1 MKFSLPFLKKEKEE
15 KIFEEEAITVR
26 DMIAPPHIEVTQDHL
41 KLGERLAKS
50 FFIFSYPKYLST
62 GWLSPVINLNT
73 PMDISFFMSPI
84 SSETVLKRLRKKIT
98 DVSSEIMEREEKG
111 LVRDPSLEEAYR
123 NIEDL
128 RDKLMTAQSKMFRLS
143 LYITIYEDNQKELRE
158 TELTLRSIFESRLI
172 YIKPALFRQRQGF
185 VSCTPSGLDLIE
197 VNVPMDTE
205 PLSTSFPFVSFD
217 LSSNEGILYG
227 INRHNNSLVLFDR
240 FSLENANSVVFAKAG
255 AGKSL
260 QGSEPVLIKRKGEVQ
275 LVKIGS
281 LVEELI
287 EKQGA
292 TQIDEELEG
301 VIAPEIEVF
310 SFNKNLKGQWS
321 KVTVA
326 ARKEAPKKL
335 YKFKTQ
341 SGREITTTADHN
353 MLVLKKGKVTATK
366 SSEIK
371 EGEYVP
377 LPKRVFETD
386 SSLESLNLLKLFKNS
401 NKIYITGAEK
411 LIKENYNLLKE
422 TGIDKSLDK
431 YLYKYKTGRRI
442 PIQYFCKIL
451 DCLNLKLNSPEV
463 SNLRVV
469 SKNGKEKH
477 SLDINFPI
485 TPALLRIIG
494 FISAEGTVKDE
505 AILISNKNQEVLG
518 NIDSSLKKIGVPFY
532 YGNNGIIIACRLFTE
547 LIKALGG
554 EGKSEEKQVLP
565 LIFNLERK
573 KISQYLSAYFEGD
586 SGVEDH
592 EIIATSKS
600 EKLISEISYLLYL
613 FGIISRI
620 SETKK
625 RPSNCN
631 WKEKRTYWK
640 LSISGQDNLKRF
652 AQNINFISERK
663 QKQLSKITQKENN
676 TNVNVVPEVKN
687 IFEEIYQLFGFQLSE
702 IPEISEW
709 KRGIRRPSPKHLK
722 KVIKKI
728 RNKIEHFKNLEYQ
741 FKVLSELPELNSII
755 KTGKDNKDLNSK
767 LWQELGESWRLMKN
781 KEIKPKSKNA
791 FRAINIV
798 KQIPF
803 SLIELKNK
811 THLGFQ
817 EMNIHFKNHNRS
829 LQGALTTRPKSNTQ
843 YQIIQQA
850 AQFVWKNY
858 QQILNQNIPKV
869 EEKLTLLKNLADS
882 DLFWDPIVE
891 IKEIKNKKE
900 KYVYDLTVDNE
911 VFLAGKGGMFVHN
924 SYAIKL
930 EILRSLMQGIN
941 IIILDPEN
949 EYEFLTDA
957 VGGSFFKISLTSPN
971 HINPFDLP
979 EVREDEDP
987 ENVLRSNIINLVGLM
1002 RVMLGGLNPEED
1014 SIIDQAL
1021 TETYAVRDITLDSDP
1036 KTWQENT
1043 PIMSD
1048 FEEVLESMEG
1058 AESLVRKL
1066 RKFTKGA
1073 FAGFFNQPSNISL
1086 KNNLVVFGIRDMEE
1100 ELREIASFIIMRYIW
1115 NMVKSKLK
1123 KRILVVDE
1131 AWWIMQSEDGAS
1143 FLYGLAKRARKY
1155 WLGLTTITQ
1164 DVADFMKSEYGQPII
1179 TNSSMQLLMKQS
1191 PATID
1196 AVQDTFNLTDMEKQ
1210 LLLEAAV
1217 GEGIFFAGMKHVAIS
1232 IVASYTE
1239 DQLIT
1244 TAPEEVIKIKEAKK
1258 KLRGK

>member
-1 MKFSLPFLKKEKEE
+1 MKFSLPFLKKKEE
-15 KIFEEEAITVR
+15 KIFQEEEIGIQ
-26 DMIAPPHIEVTQDHL
+26 DMIAPPHIGVTQDHL

-62 GWLSPVINLNT
+62 GWLSPVINLNS
-73 PMDISFFMSPI
+73 PMDISFFMNPI
-84 SSETVLKRLRKKIT
+84 SSEMILKKLRKKIT

-128 RDKLMTAQSKMFRLS
+128 RDKLMTAQSKMFRFS
-143 LYITIYEDNQKELRE
+143 LYITIYEDTQKELRE

-172 YIKPALFRQRQGF
+172 YVKPALFRQREGF
-185 VSCTPSGLDLIE
+185 ISCTPSGLDLIE
-197 VNVPMDTE
+197 VNIPMDTE
-205 PLSTSFPFVSFD
+205 PLSTSFPFISFD

-260 QGSEPVLIKRKGEVQ
+260 HGSEPVLIKRKGGIK

-281 LVEELI
+281 LVENLI

-301 VIAPEIEVF
+301 VISPEIEVF
-310 SFNKNLKGQWS
+310 SFNKNLKGGWS

-326 ARKEAPKKL
+326 ARKKAPKKL

-341 SGREITTTADHN
+341 SGREIITTADHN

-371 EGEYVP
+371 KGEYVP
-377 LPKRVFETD
+377 LPKRVFETN
-386 SSLESLNLLKLFKNS
+386 SSLKSLNLLKLLKGS
-401 NKIYITGAEK
+401 NKVYITGVKK
-411 LIKENYNLLKE
+411 LIKENYDLLKK
-422 TGIDKSLDK
+422 TKIDKGFDK

-451 DCLNLKLNSPEV
+451 DYLGLTLNSPKI
-463 SNLRVV
+463 SNSKVI
-469 SKNGKEKH
+469 SKNGKEKY

-485 TPALLRIIG
+485 SADFLRIVG
-494 FISAEGTVKDE
+494 FISAEGTVKDK
-505 AILISNKNQEVLG
+505 AILISNKNQEVLK

-532 YGNNGIIIACRLFTE
+532 YGNNGIIVACRLFIE

-565 LIFNLERK
+565 IIFNLGRGG
-573 KISQYLSAYFEGD
+573 ISQYLSAHFEGD
-586 SGVEDH
+586 GGVGKQ
-592 EIIATSKS
+592 EIVVTSKS
-600 EKLISEISYLLYL
+600 EKLISEISYLLYF
-613 FGIISRI
+613 FGIIGRI
-620 SETKK
+620 SKTKK
-625 RPSNCN
+625 RPSNYN

-640 LSISGQDNLKRF
+640 LSISGQNNLRKF

-663 QKQLSKITQKENN
+663 QKQLSKIIQKENN
-676 TNVNVVPEVKN
+676 TNVNVIPK
-687 IFEEIYQLFGFQLSE
+687 IKSTFEEIYQLFGFQLSG

-709 KRGIRRPSPKHLK
+709 KRGIRRPSPQHLRE
-722 KVIKKI
+722 VIKKI
-728 RNKIEHFKNLEYQ
+728 RNRIERFKNLECQ
-741 FKVLSELPELNSII
+741 FRVLAELPELNSII
-755 KTGKDNKDLNSK
+755 KTGENNKDLNSK
-767 LWQELGESWRLMKN
+767 LWEELSESWRLMKN
-781 KEIKPKSKNA
+781 REVRPKSKNA
-791 FRAINIV
+791 FRAINVV
-798 KQIPF
+798 KETSF
-803 SLIELKNK
+803 SLTELKNK

-817 EMNIHFKNHNRS
+817 EMNIYFKDYNRS
-829 LQGALTTRPKSNTQ
+829 LRGTLTTRPKSNTR
-843 YQIIQQA
+843 YRIIQKA
-850 AQFVWKNY
+850 AQFVWENY
-858 QQILNQNIPKV
+858 QQILNQNIPEV
-869 EEKLTLLKNLADS
+869 EEKLTLLETLVSS

-891 IKEIKNKKE
+891 IKKIGNKKE

-930 EILRSLMQGIN
+930 EILRSLMQGVN
-941 IIILDPEN
+941 VIILDPEN
-949 EYEFLTDA
+949 EYEFLSDA

-979 EVREDEDP
+979 KIREGEDP
-987 ENVLRSNIINLVGLM
+987 ENVLRGNIINLVGLM

-1036 KTWQENT
+1036 KTWQNNI

-1048 FEEVLESMEG
+1048 FEEVLDSMEG
-1058 AESLVRKL
+1058 AESLTRKL
-1066 RKFTKGA
+1066 RKFTRGA

-1086 KNNLVVFGIRDMEE
+1086 ENNLVVFGIRDMEE
-1100 ELREIASFIIMRYIW
+1100 ELREMASFIIMRYIW
-1115 NMVKSKLK
+1115 NTIRAKLK

-1131 AWWIMQSEDGAS
+1131 AWWIMQSADGAS

-1191 PATID
+1191 PATINV
-1196 AVQDTFNLTDMEKQ
+1196 VQDTFNLTDMEKQ

-1217 GEGIFFAGMKHVAIS
+1217 GEGIFFAGRKHVAIS

-1239 DQLIT
+1239 DQIIT
-1244 TAPEEVIKIKEAKK
+1244 TAPEEVVKIKEAKK